1 MTLFDK
7 FVSEMKDKS
16 FNEILGCAKINA
28 LNLSLLL
35 DVDDYNN
42 NEIKCLV
49 SYYND
54 NKVGTCEVSIKVEV
68 GYNGNEVTFNL
79 IKTKEQVVKYGRTWE
94 VIDTF
99 DNTDGNYWKVMNYT
113 DGELWM
119 NNYEGAIVF
128 VETNGKLLFDYI

>member
-54 NKVGTCEVSIKVEV
+54 SKVGTCEVSINVEV

-79 IKTKEQVVKYGRTWE
+79 IKTREQVVKYGRTWD

-99 DNTDGNYWKVMNYT
+99 DKTDENFWKVMDYT

-119 NNYEGAIVF
+119 DNCNGTVVF
-128 VETNGKLLFDYI
+128 VETDGRLLFDYI